1 MSSRRTRSDE
11 PRRRPRLRKSHE
23 EARRLLEVQI
33 ARGNE
38 LAARITPA
46 AYSPSAAD
54 LMRAQKGRW
63 SSFNDELL
71 RSMFDTDE
79 VADNYSWFVPIAIG
93 TVYED
98 PRRDFIDMREA
109 IEESVNRLQ
118 AEVDKLELYEL
129 AAETAEPQSSMNNR
143 RPVARPGTVINI
155 QTNLAP
161 LTIGHVLGTIH
172 SHAVNIGGSPAA
184 NAFRTAIEE
193 FAGLVAEDTS
203 LAEEQ
208 RKEALENLE
217 LVAQMAKLPL
227 AHRVIGPVKAT
238 VAAIPGVLASSDHLL
253 AAWQQYSPAIKAFLG
268 L

>member
-1 MSSRRTRSDE
+1 MSSRRTRSE
-11 PRRRPRLRKSHE
+11 EHRQRPRLRKSHE
-23 EARRLLEVQI
+23 EARQLLEVQI
-33 ARGNE
+33 GKGNE

-46 AYSPSAAD
+46 AYSPSAVDQISAEK
-54 LMRAQKGRW
+54 RRW

-71 RSMFDTDE
+71 RSIFDTDE

-93 TVYED
+93 TIYKD
-98 PRRDFIDMREA
+98 PRQDFIDMRES

-118 AEVDKLELYEL
+118 AELDKLELYEL
-129 AAETAEPQSSMNNR
+129 APEAAQPQSSMTKR
-143 RPVARPGTVINI
+143 RQVTPPGTVINI

-172 SHAVNIGGSPAA
+172 SHAVTIGGSPAA
-184 NAFRTAIEE
+184 DAFRMAIEE
-193 FAGLVAEDTS
+193 FSGLIAKDAS
-203 LAEEQ
+203 LADEQ

-217 LVAQMAKLPL
+217 LVAQTAKLPL
-227 AHRVIGPVKAT
+227 AQRVMGPVKAT

-253 AAWQQYSPAIKAFLG
+253 AAWQQYGPAIKTYLG